1 MPTALKTRR
10 LHVKKHLPLPAN
22 GVGRISNLRDRPL
35 SPEFHDHPMVAVY
48 AVSSV
53 LIVVGVVLLSV

>member
-1 MPTALKTRR
+1 MPTVVKTRR
-10 LHVKKHLPLPAN
+10 LHVRKHLPLPASS
-22 GVGRISNLRDRPL
+22 GSSISNLRAHPIDPQL
-35 SPEFHDHPMVAVY
+35 DDHPMVAVY